1 MRPTAKEFWDRRAAV
16 YDADAGV
23 FYREAYEK
31 TTACMRK
38 YLKLTDTVLDFA
50 CGTGIVTLS
59 LSPDVKELRGID
71 ISNEMIRRAQGKAA
85 AQGIANVLLTQT
97 DLFDDSLAPASFD
110 AVLACNVLLDL
121 GAFLQRIREVLRQ
134 QLIGITAPQQLGHE
148 FTIHLGH
155 MHLGQA
161 VVGRCGADQ
170 VGCCRHAF
178 ACINTAGSL
187 SRQAVMQVFEDV
199 PGVPVEQGHSEAR
212 EKTRS
217 EITQRM

>member
-38 YLKLTDTVLDFA
+38 YLKPTDTVLDFA

-71 ISNEMIRRAQGKAA
+71 ISDEMIRRAQGKAA

-97 DLFDDSLAPASFD
+97 DLFDASLVPASFD
-110 AVLACNVLLDL
+110 AVLACNVLLY
-121 GAFLQRIREVLRQ
+121 
-134 QLIGITAPQQLGHE
+134 
-148 FTIHLGH
+148 
-155 MHLGQA
+155 
-161 VVGRCGADQ
+161 
-170 VGCCRHAF
+170 
-178 ACINTAGSL
+178 
-187 SRQAVMQVFEDV
+187 
-199 PGVPVEQGHSEAR
+199 VEQRAAVLARVRELLKADGKLLVVSDCLGEGFTRERVRKWFEYHTGKRPFVAFDTRRTLEADILSAGFTVLEQEDLFSSPPNR
-212 EKTRS
+212 FLAA
-217 EITQRM
+217 QRL

>member
-38 YLKLTDTVLDFA
+38 YLEPTGTVLDFA

-59 LSPDVKELRGID
+59 LAPYVKELHGID
-71 ISNEMIRRAQGKAA
+71 ISDEMIRRAQGKAA

-110 AVLACNVLLDL
+110 TVLACNVLLYVEQRAEVLARVRELLKADGKLLVVSDCLGEGFTRERVRKWFEYHTGKRPFVAFDTRRTLEADILSAGFTVLEQEDL
-121 GAFLQRIREVLRQ
+121 FTAPPNRFIAAQRI
-134 QLIGITAPQQLGHE
+134 
-148 FTIHLGH
+148 
-155 MHLGQA
+155 
-161 VVGRCGADQ
+161 
-170 VGCCRHAF
+170 
-178 ACINTAGSL
+178 
-187 SRQAVMQVFEDV
+187 
-199 PGVPVEQGHSEAR
+199 
-212 EKTRS
+212 
-217 EITQRM
+217 

>member
-71 ISNEMIRRAQGKAA
+71 ISNEMICRAQGKAA

-97 DLFDDSLAPASFD
+97 DLFDDALAPASFD
-110 AVLACNVLLDL
+110 AVLACNVLLYVE
-121 GAFLQRIREVLRQ
+121 QRAEVLARICA
-134 QLIGITAPQQLGHE
+134 LLRPGGMFLSATDCLG
-148 FTIHLGH
+148 
-155 MHLGQA
+155 
-161 VVGRCGADQ
+161 VGMTRERMRKWFEYRTGKRPF
-170 VGCCRHAF
+170 VAF
-178 ACINTAGSL
+178 DTRETLAQDILRAG
-187 SRQAVMQVFEDV
+187 FEI
-199 PGVPVEQGHSEAR
+199 VEQEDLFPMPPNRFIAAR
-212 EKTRS
+212 KK
-217 EITQRM
+217 